1 MKEKVAKADDKHSI
15 PSVDEILRSDAGTT
29 VGCELGRSEAL
40 RYVREAI
47 DETRN
52 ESHGETD
59 RDSITRL
66 IESKLLSKLQIANGA
81 RLQRVINATGVIIH
95 TNLGRSP
102 LSKAAVDAIAEA
114 ADYANVEMDL
124 ATGERGR
131 RGESAEQLLARVCG
145 AEDALIVNNCAAAAL
160 LILSAIANGGEV
172 IVSRGELVEIG
183 GDFRVPDVL
192 ERSGCRLR
200 EVGTTN
206 RTKLSDYERA
216 ITSETRA
223 ILRVHPS
230 NYRITGFTETPKLND
245 LAELAHRNDLILFED
260 AGSGALADLTP
271 FGLGDEP
278 MISSSLEAG
287 ADIVSFSGD
296 KLVGG
301 PQAGLI
307 VGKAALFAKIKKDP
321 LYRAV
326 RADKLV
332 YAGIEATL
340 TAFARGGAF
349 DEIPTLRMLTI
360 SLDEIDQ
367 RAKDLV
373 AKIEQMRIDGVSV
386 EIVRGESA
394 IGGGAGSGVKL
405 ETSLIAVRRS
415 NWSPDEVAAVL
426 RRSNPPVV
434 ARINNDVVVLDLR
447 TVDEKDEEF
456 VLAAIQT
463 LGAN

>member
-1 MKEKVAKADDKHSI
+1 
-15 PSVDEILRSDAGTT
+15 
-29 VGCELGRSEAL
+29 
-40 RYVREAI
+40 
-47 DETRN
+47 
-52 ESHGETD
+52 
-59 RDSITRL
+59 
-66 IESKLLSKLQIANGA
+66 
-81 RLQRVINATGVIIH
+81 VIIH

-102 LSKAAVDAIAEA
+102 LSKAAVEAIAETA
-114 ADYANVEMDL
+114 GYSNVEMDL
-124 ATGERGR
+124 GNGERGR
-131 RGESAEQLLARVCG
+131 RGESAERLLARICG

-160 LILSAIANGGEV
+160 LILSAIAKGGEV

-192 ERSGCRLR
+192 EQSGCRLR

-216 ITSETRA
+216 ISAEIKA

-230 NYRITGFTETPKLND
+230 NYRITGFTESPKLND

-260 AGSGALADLTP
+260 AGSGALEDLSR

-278 MISSSLEAG
+278 SISSSIDAG

-307 VGKAALFAKIKKDP
+307 VGKAALLAKIRKHP

-326 RADKLV
+326 RADKLA

-340 TAFARGGAF
+340 ASFARDAAF
-349 DEIPTLRMLTI
+349 DEIPTLRMLAMTF
-360 SLDEIDQ
+360 EEVDQ
-367 RAKDLV
+367 RAKELV
-373 AKIEQMRIDGVSV
+373 AKIEHLKIDGVSM
-386 EIVRGESA
+386 EIVHGDSA

-405 ETSLIAVRRS
+405 ETSLIAIRHS
-415 NWSPDEVAAVL
+415 KLSPVEIAAAL

-434 ARINNDVVVLDLR
+434 GRIINDVVVLDLR
-447 TVDEKDEEF
+447 TVDENDEEL
-456 VLAAIQT
+456 VLEAIRSIDSD
-463 LGAN
+463 